1 MINIMMLQI
10 IYLLLTVYSNNVE
23 FLRLR
28 LLVTTKEIL
37 KPFYIYVRKSMY
49 LIIPIAE
56 EMIFRKWVYDFLKPR
71 TKFYNIIQAI
81 LFALFHM
88 ILIDKVKIEE
98 NITISFFFSII
109 TGVVYGNIKEK
120 TGNLNWCIFFHS
132 VYCFTFAFI
141 GLIYIEFFAGM
152 IEKVS
157 KLRITEMRTLP
168 HIFAISLVIFIWT
181 LKKIGLNYYSLKG
194 GEKYE

>member
-1 MINIMMLQI
+1 
-10 IYLLLTVYSNNVE
+10 
-23 FLRLR
+23 
-28 LLVTTKEIL
+28 
-37 KPFYIYVRKSMY
+37 MY

-56 EMIFRKWVYDFLKPR
+56 EMIFRKWTYDFLKTR
-71 TKFYNIIQAI
+71 TKFYNLIQAV

-88 ILIDKVKIEE
+88 IFIDKVKIEE

-141 GLIYIEFFAGM
+141 GLIYIEFFVGM

-168 HIFAISLVIFIWT
+168 YIFAISLVIFIWT
-181 LKKIGLNYYSLKG
+181 LKKIGMNYYSLKG

>member
-1 MINIMMLQI
+1 MEVKFFLLSIFFMIMGHIFKIKRWGLLISVYEKPVEYNLLNAMTLGHTLNTIFPIRIGDI
-10 IYLLLTVYSNNVE
+10 IRIIWTGKKLKNSYSFSLATVIAD
-23 FLRLR
+23 L
-28 LLVTTKEIL
+28 
-37 KPFYIYVRKSMY
+37 YV
-49 LIIPIAE
+49 
-56 EMIFRKWVYDFLKPR
+56 DF
-71 TKFYNIIQAI
+71 
-81 LFALFHM
+81 
-88 ILIDKVKIEE
+88 
-98 NITISFFFSII
+98 ITVGAVFFFSII

-120 TGNLNWCIFFHS
+120 TENLNWCIFFHS

-152 IEKVS
+152 IERVS

-168 HIFAISLVIFIWT
+168 YIFAISLVISIWS

>member
-1 MINIMMLQI
+1 MNKS
-10 IYLLLTVYSNNVE
+10 TRE
-23 FLRLR
+23 
-28 LLVTTKEIL
+28 EIL
-37 KPFYIYVRKSMY
+37 KKLEKKQISKEKLLELGIDCFSEKTLER
-49 LIIPIAE
+49 
-56 EMIFRKWVYDFLKPR
+56 IFNCGNF
-71 TKFYNIIQAI
+71 IQAV

-88 ILIDKVKIEE
+88 TLIDKVKIEE
-98 NITISFFFSII
+98 NIIISFFFSII

-168 HIFAISLVIFIWT
+168 YIFAISLVIFIWT
-181 LKKIGLNYYSLKG
+181 LKKIGMNYYSLKG

>member
-1 MINIMMLQI
+1 MIINIMMLQI
-10 IYLLLTVYSNNVE
+10 IYLLLTVYSNNIE

-37 KPFYIYVRKSMY
+37 KPFYIYGRKSMY

-56 EMIFRKWVYDFLKPR
+56 EMIFRKWIYDFLKPR
-71 TKFYNIIQAI
+71 TKFYNIIQAV

-88 ILIDKVKIEE
+88 ILIDKLKIEE
-98 NITISFFFSII
+98 NIIISFFFSII

-132 VYCFTFAFI
+132 
-141 GLIYIEFFAGM
+141 IYIEFFAGM

-168 HIFAISLVIFIWT
+168 YIFAISLVIFIWT
-181 LKKIGLNYYSLKG
+181 LKKIGMNYYSLKG